1 MVCEAK
7 NKVALDLQPLCN
19 PKSVAIIGCSQ
30 NPKRLSGRPF
40 YFLRKFNYQGKIY
53 PVNPKYDEIDGIKC
67 YPSIKDVPEPVDVA
81 LLLIPAASIE
91 GALKECIEAGTKS
104 AIIFSS
110 GFAELGEEGRE
121 VQTRIGQLAKEA
133 NMPVLGPNCLGVM
146 NLANS
151 IPLSFSSALDVVSL
165 RPGGLALVSQ
175 SGAIGTFILGAAEE
189 SKIGFSYWVTTGNEA
204 ALNAETVAQYLLQR
218 DDVSGVLLYLEES
231 RDPEGL
237 AEAGRLAKEVG
248 KPLIGLKVG
257 RYSSGKRAAMS
268 HTGSMAG
275 ADEEYTAAFRKAG
288 IVRAAHIEELFDLG
302 LVLSDG
308 IKPKGKRAAI
318 VTMTGGGG
326 ILTADR
332 CEEVGLEVPL
342 LSEETQAKLA
352 EVVPS
357 FGAVGNPVDVT
368 AELVA
373 SPGLLKQTLNIIIE
387 APDVDAIIVFIGMQ
401 KLTGANL
408 AKDIAAMSEVAKAA
422 GKPILVAWM
431 AAPEEAIE
439 ILRAARVP
447 LLYDAVRTVNALAH
461 LVEKPEKESETTC
474 GHTCADKAAGLFTRE
489 NLRSLL
495 IATSDPQDVKKERFA
510 LTEAAGKKFLAKL
523 GLSIPQGD
531 VAKTAADAVAIAEKI
546 GYPVVA
552 KVDSPD
558 ILHKSDAGAVKV
570 GLKNAEELT
579 NAFAAIIENAKLY
592 DPSARVNGVLVEEM
606 VTGDPVQTIVGLKW
620 SEKFGPMV
628 VFGTGGIFVEL
639 LKDFSM
645 RLAPVTEAEALSMLA
660 ELKTAKMF
668 KGFRGAAPRDLQAT
682 AKAIATISQIGAA
695 LGEELLELDINP
707 LFILPEGEGVKVGD
721 ALIVVKGE

>member
-1 MVCEAK
+1 
-7 NKVALDLQPLCN
+7 
-19 PKSVAIIGCSQ
+19 
-30 NPKRLSGRPF
+30 
-40 YFLRKFNYQGKIY
+40 
-53 PVNPKYDEIDGIKC
+53 
-67 YPSIKDVPEPVDVA
+67 
-81 LLLIPAASIE
+81 
-91 GALKECIEAGTKS
+91 
-104 AIIFSS
+104 
-110 GFAELGEEGRE
+110 
-121 VQTRIGQLAKEA
+121 
-133 NMPVLGPNCLGVM
+133 
-146 NLANS
+146 
-151 IPLSFSSALDVVSL
+151 
-165 RPGGLALVSQ
+165 
-175 SGAIGTFILGAAEE
+175 
-189 SKIGFSYWVTTGNEA
+189 
-204 ALNAETVAQYLLQR
+204 
-218 DDVSGVLLYLEES
+218 
-231 RDPEGL
+231 
-237 AEAGRLAKEVG
+237 
-248 KPLIGLKVG
+248 
-257 RYSSGKRAAMS
+257 
-268 HTGSMAG
+268 
-275 ADEEYTAAFRKAG
+275 
-288 IVRAAHIEELFDLG
+288 
-302 LVLSDG
+302 
-308 IKPKGKRAAI
+308 
-318 VTMTGGGG
+318 
-326 ILTADR
+326 
-332 CEEVGLEVPL
+332 
-342 LSEETQAKLA
+342 
-352 EVVPS
+352 
-357 FGAVGNPVDVT
+357 
-368 AELVA
+368 
-373 SPGLLKQTLNIIIE
+373 
-387 APDVDAIIVFIGMQ
+387 MQ

-408 AKDIAAMSEVAKAA
+408 AKDIATMSEVAKAA

-639 LKDFSM
+639 LKD
-645 RLAPVTEAEALSMLA
+645 V
-660 ELKTAKMF
+660 
-668 KGFRGAAPRDLQAT
+668 
-682 AKAIATISQIGAA
+682 
-695 LGEELLELDINP
+695 
-707 LFILPEGEGVKVGD
+707 
-721 ALIVVKGE
+721 